1 MNFAQPQFLLALVL
15 IPLAAGALW
24 WANRKRQAALVNLG
38 DRALIQRL
46 SAGVN
51 WRGRR
56 WRQALWLLAVA
67 LVIIALARPQWG
79 EDVRALEQQGIQV
92 MVALDVSDSMLAED
106 VKPDRLTRARLEI
119 SDMMNRL
126 KGDEV
131 GLVLFSGA
139 SFIQFPLTSDYA
151 TARSFL
157 DSAKPGVISRP
168 GTVIGDAIRTAMTGF
183 DPKREGQK
191 VIVLFTDGED
201 HETDPLAAAK
211 EAADQGIIIYTVGFG
226 SAQGEP
232 IPIRDAQGNLTG
244 YKTDASGNTVLSK
257 LDEATM
263 QQIAQTTG
271 GRYYNAN
278 QGDALAQLLDQLANL
293 KAGTIQERYQTRGI
307 ERFQI
312 FLAVALLLL
321 VLAELIPDR
330 RLVWRRSGSW
340 LPRPHLIRRAS
351 S

>member
-15 IPLAAGALW
+15 IPLAAGLLW
-24 WANRKRQAALVNLG
+24 WANHKRQAAIVKLG
-38 DRALIQRL
+38 DQALIQRL

-56 WRQALWLLAVA
+56 WRQVLWLLALA
-67 LVIIALARPQWG
+67 LVIVALARPQWG

-126 KGDEV
+126 NGDEV

-139 SFIQFPLTSDYA
+139 AFIQFPLTSDYA

-211 EAADQGIIIYTVGFG
+211 EAASQGIIIYTVGFG

-244 YKTDASGNTVLSK
+244 YKTDANGNTVLSK

-263 QQIAQTTG
+263 QQIAQTSG
-271 GRYYNAN
+271 GLYYNAN
-278 QGDALAQLLDQLANL
+278 QGDALAQLLNQLATL

-312 FLAVALLLL
+312 FLLAALALLM
-321 VLAELIPDR
+321 LAELIPDR
-330 RLVWRRSGSW
+330 KLVWWRSVSR
-340 LPRPHLIRRAS
+340 LSRPHLMRRAS